1 MRTFAVRNEIAV
13 PHPLLT
19 VIVHRALRNCQ
30 SRQSQNTAFVGAAF
44 LCPFGVGLLL
54 LILSEIIIHCHINLY
69 NKNAQSKW
77 LKEDSDF
84 AEKVEDIKEL
94 QKDFAEALILKKMKE
109 GDTTMIIFYAKTQMK
124 DRGYSE
130 RLEHTGANGEPLL
143 KAAEIDLSKLTDEQ
157 RKVLLTIGEQVL
169 NDTEH

>member
-1 MRTFAVRNEIAV
+1 MTADIFDIPARRCKRCGGI
-13 PHPLLT
+13 LT
-19 VIVHRALRNCQ
+19 SEQGLRDGYGSC
-30 SRQSQNTAFVGAAF
+30 
-44 LCPFGVGLLL
+44 C
-54 LILSEIIIHCHINLY
+54 
-69 NKNAQSKW
+69 
-77 LKEDSDF
+77 
-84 AEKVEDIKEL
+84 
-94 QKDFAEALILKKMKE
+94 LKKMKE